1 MLDAVILSDL
11 HLGSDNCQAKLVGEM
26 LDRIDRGQVATRQ
39 LILNGDVFDSMD
51 FRRLKRSHWNVLSQ
65 IRKLSDRLEIIW
77 LCGNHDGSAEIISH
91 LLGVEVRDD
100 YVLESGK
107 ERILILHG
115 HIFDAF
121 LDNHPIL
128 TWFADSIYWA
138 LQWIDR
144 SHYLAKVAK
153 KGSKTFLRCAK
164 KIEDRSTALAKRLGC
179 TMAICG
185 HTHVACAHRDQP
197 VPYFNSGCWTELPCH
212 YLTVKD
218 GVVELHKYEPGKLV
232 EAGEPIA
239 VPEMAGA

>member
-11 HLGSDNCQAKLVGEM
+11 HLGSDNCQAKSICEM
-26 LDRIDRGQVATRQ
+26 LERIDRDEIATRQ

-51 FRRLKRSHWNVLSQ
+51 FRRLKRSHWKVLSL

-100 YVLESGK
+100 YILESGK

-115 HIFDAF
+115 HVFDAF

-128 TWFADSIYWA
+128 TWFADSIYWL
-138 LQWIDR
+138 LQLVDR
-144 SHYLAKVAK
+144 SHYIAKIAK
-153 KGSKTFLRCAK
+153 KGSKTFMRCAK
-164 KIEDRSTALAKRLGC
+164 KIEDRSIAMAKRLNC
-179 TMAICG
+179 TMATCG
-185 HTHVACAHRDQP
+185 HTHVAAAHTEQP
-197 VPYFNSGCWTELPCH
+197 IPYFNSGCWTELPCH

-218 GVVELHKYEPGKLV
+218 GVVKLHKYVPLQAETKEPARRPAL
-232 EAGEPIA
+232 ARA
-239 VPEMAGA
+239 